1 VLNYQ
6 IHGNGKSIVF
16 LHGFLESSSMWSNLD
31 LQELNTQNIF
41 IDLPGHGASELN
53 DFSETPSIDFM
64 AAEVLKV
71 LNLLTLESYS
81 IIGHSMG
88 GYVGLLL
95 KEMDSRCKKIVLV
108 NSNFWADTEQ
118 KKKDRIRVAE
128 IAFKAKN
135 IFLQE
140 AIPHLF
146 AMPEKYL
153 SKVEELKNEASKI
166 LPESIAY
173 SALAMRERKDYT
185 KELKTNPSDYF
196 IIHGMLDRLVDTDFL
211 REQLISD
218 NNLFILENAGHM
230 AHIEQSEEVLGILK
244 EIFS

>member
-1 VLNYQ
+1 MWTFLNFQ
-6 IHGNGKSIVF
+6 AF
-16 LHGFLESSSMWSNLD
+16 
-31 LQELNTQNIF
+31 NTRNIF
-41 IDLPGHGASELN
+41 IDLPGHGKSELN

-71 LNLLTLESYS
+71 LNLLTLKSYS

-95 KEMDSRCKKIVLV
+95 KEMDSRCKKVVLL

-128 IAFKAKN
+128 IAFKAKK

-140 AIPHLF
+140 AIPNLF
-146 AMPEKYL
+146 GKPENYPN
-153 SKVEELKNEASKI
+153 EIIQLKNEAMEM

-173 SALAMRERKDYT
+173 SSLAMRERTDFT
-185 KELKTNPSDYF
+185 DAINSNTVDYF
-196 IIHGMLDRLVDTDFL
+196 IIHGILDRLVDADFL
-211 REQLISD
+211 RKQLISD
-218 NNLFILENAGHM
+218 KNLFIIENAGHM
-230 AHIEQSEEVLGILK
+230 AHIEQSDEVLVILNK
-244 EIFS
+244 IFS